1 MVSAREAAFEFKKD
15 LILKVAAENF
25 FKKGYTKTRID
36 DITSAL
42 GVTKP
47 YIYYHFSSKLE
58 ILEEICGRT
67 SVFAAD
73 LAESAVNQM
82 DGRSVVDRLRIFV
95 RNFSLR
101 VIEERMFLSIYFS
114 EIKSPAETDTGSV
127 SKRPAPFPPGT
138 FASIDRRT
146 RQRPFLVCRSV
157 DHRANSYGH
166 GYLDLQL
173 VSRRRQEVRRGGR
186 RDHGRPRPVGRWRCG
201 IRCAWQR

>member
-73 LAESAVNQM
+73 LAKSAVNQM
-82 DGRSVVDRLRIFV
+82 DGRSVVDRLKS
-95 RNFSLR
+95 SL
-101 VIEERMFLSIYFS
+101 
-114 EIKSPAETDTGSV
+114 ET
-127 SKRPAPFPPGT
+127 
-138 FASIDRRT
+138 
-146 RQRPFLVCRSV
+146 
-157 DHRANSYGH
+157 
-166 GYLDLQL
+166 
-173 VSRRRQEVRRGGR
+173 SR
-186 RDHGRPRPVGRWRCG
+186 
-201 IRCAWQR
+201 

>member
-114 EIKSPAETDTGSV
+114 ESNHLP
-127 SKRPAPFPPGT
+127 KRTQDRFRN
-138 FASIDRRT
+138 DRR
-146 RQRPFLVCRSV
+146 RFHL
-157 DHRANSYGH
+157 
-166 GYLDLQL
+166 
-173 VSRRRQEVRRGGR
+173 
-186 RDHGRPRPVGRWRCG
+186 
-201 IRCAWQR
+201 